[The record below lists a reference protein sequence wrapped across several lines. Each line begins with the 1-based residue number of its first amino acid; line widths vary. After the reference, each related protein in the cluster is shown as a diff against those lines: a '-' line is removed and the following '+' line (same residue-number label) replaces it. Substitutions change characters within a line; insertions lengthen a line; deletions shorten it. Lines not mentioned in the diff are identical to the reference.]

1 MVPKQI
7 KLTTL
12 IATTALFVLT
22 YGAAGWATR
31 QLNGSYAVLGLALL
45 MLIAAIT
52 TLIIRIEGGLAAVG
66 WAPGTWSDGL
76 KKGAQWS
83 LGFALAAGIGMALF
97 IGAGKN
103 PIAMMRFPLPA
114 NPVELMLFFVVGGLI
129 APIAEELCFRGV
141 LYTYFRRWGVV
152 IALIAST
159 AIFVALHAV
168 KGIPLT
174 QMVGGIVFAI
184 AYETSSNLTV
194 PITIHTLGNLA
205 IFTLSMLSH

>member
-1 MVPKQI
+1 MEPKQI

-12 IATTALFVLT
+12 TTTTALFFLLF
-22 YGAAGWATR
+22 YGVDGWATR
-31 QLNGSYAVLGLALL
+31 QFIDSYAVLGLTRLVF
-45 MLIAAIT
+45 IAAIT
-52 TLIIRIEGGLAAVG
+52 TLLIQTEGGLTAVG
-66 WAPGTWSDGL
+66 WGPGTWSDGL
-76 KKGAQWS
+76 RRGALWS
-83 LGFALAAGIGMALF
+83 LGFALAAGIGMALL

-114 NPVELMLFFVVGGLI
+114 DPVELMLFFIVGGLI
-129 APIAEELCFRGV
+129 APIAEELCFRGI
-141 LYTYFRRWGVV
+141 LYTYFRRWGVI

-184 AYETSSNLTV
+184 AYETSGNLTV

-205 IFTLSMLSH
+205 IFTLSML